1 MLLLFQDFDPTKR
14 LIFMLKEKYS
24 KYHSPSV
31 PKFANPHFHKK
42 Q

>member
-1 MLLLFQDFDPTKR
+1 MLLLFRDFDPTKR

-24 KYHSPSV
+24 KCHSPSV
-31 PKFANPHFHKK
+31 TKFVNLHFHKK